1 MLLLR
6 IIISVTFRRVTFRRV
21 ARCGARPGQ
30 SAAPLASLAPPAP
43 NLAQGSA
50 RWDVDHLAVVFW
62 SWNRKKNRAPT
73 KEHIGYFGHSIY
85 EAHTQT
91 HQSHIYKHHETSTN
105 HEFSNLQPPKNMPLR
120 GWCRLPNEEVPGEWA
135 RKLALSRPRSFLD
148 QGHQVG
154 FPMAHTGYH
163 DPQ

>member
-6 IIISVTFRRVTFRRV
+6 INISVTFRRVTFRCSALQRQAWAICCATSV
-21 ARCGARPGQ
+21 TCTPSSKLGTRISTLGCRSPRSGFLKQEKKQGAHGRTHRIFR
-30 SAAPLASLAPPAP
+30 SF
-43 NLAQGSA
+43 NLWSTNLHTSIT
-50 RWDVDHLAVVFW
+50 HLQT
-62 SWNRKKNRAPT
+62 SWN
-73 KEHIGYFGHSIY
+73 
-85 EAHTQT
+85 
-91 HQSHIYKHHETSTN
+91 IYKPWVFESSATLS
-105 HEFSNLQPPKNMPLR
+105 NMPRR
-120 GWCRLPNEEVPGEWA
+120 GCCRLPNEEVPGEWA